1 MQLSA
6 AAPINGLS
14 CEQALAALQSSP
26 QGLSSRE
33 ALNRLQRLGP
43 NRLPPQR
50 QRPLIL
56 RLTDQLTHFM
66 ALLLWTAGG
75 MAFLARTPELGWA
88 IWSVVLINAIFSFWQ
103 EFQAERTLL
112 ASPTVVHLEM
122 DTSLPCD
129 GVARTAPRCCCFSS
143 SIAGANADI
152 LARRLGVCEGCCV
165 V

>member
-6 AAPINGLS
+6 AAPINSLS

-50 QRPLIL
+50 RRPLIL

-66 ALLLWTAGG
+66 ALLLWAAGG
-75 MAFLARTPELGWA
+75 MMVRAH
-88 IWSVVLINAIFSFWQ
+88 S
-103 EFQAERTLL
+103 
-112 ASPTVVHLEM
+112 
-122 DTSLPCD
+122 
-129 GVARTAPRCCCFSS
+129 
-143 SIAGANADI
+143 
-152 LARRLGVCEGCCV
+152 RRLGDPRLR
-165 V
+165 

>member
-50 QRPLIL
+50 RRPLIL

-66 ALLLWTAGG
+66 ALLLWAAGG

-88 IWSVVLINAIFSFWQ
+88 IWSVVLINALFSFWQ
-103 EFQAERTLL
+103 DFQADRTLAAL
-112 ASPTVVHLEM
+112 SHVLPRQVRVWRDSQLQVLSADVLVPGDLIELE
-122 DTSLPCD
+122 
-129 GVARTAPRCCCFSS
+129 
-143 SIAGANADI
+143 AG
-152 LARRLGVCEGCCV
+152 LL
-165 V
+165 